1 MHLYRK
7 DTVNPFCEFVS
18 LYHKKEE
25 KTMND
30 QKLYYTI
37 DEVRKLIYANGV
49 SKSTLHNMINSGDI
63 PSRRL
68 MKRVFVPRWWVDKE
82 IAIATHAPQEVN

>member
-1 MHLYRK
+1 
-7 DTVNPFCEFVS
+7 
-18 LYHKKEE
+18 
-25 KTMND
+25 MND

-37 DEVRKLIYANGV
+37 DEVRKIIYANGV

>member
-1 MHLYRK
+1 MHCK
-7 DTVNPFCEFVS
+7 DIVNPFCEFFS
-18 LYHKKEE
+18 LYHKKGE
-25 KTMND
+25 KAMND